1 MRTMSATIQIDAAPM
16 RVWAILTDLSRS
28 PEWNPL
34 FRSAAGEVTL
44 TRPGSAGVGPLWEVM
59 APRKSRT
66 PPIWQSKRMIQRKDV
81 RRVIPV
87 LVAHAAITALPW
99 RDLRRPPEDP
109 VRGSKR
115 LWRVASAMNTVGSA
129 AYRALGR
136 KRSHAD

>member
-44 TRPGSAGVGPLWEVM
+44 TRPGSAGVGPLWEGM

-66 PPIWQSKRMIQRKDV
+66 PADMAEETHGTAKKRQAGHPRSGGACGDHRSV
-81 RRVIPV
+81 P
-87 LVAHAAITALPW
+87 AGPAA
-99 RDLRRPPEDP
+99 
-109 VRGSKR
+109 V
-115 LWRVASAMNTVGSA
+115 
-129 AYRALGR
+129 
-136 KRSHAD
+136 H